1 MVSVPST
8 SEGLAEV
15 LADQNKAAKFFN
27 QQAAADGTMREFVTA
42 IGVDF
47 IKNNPDTIDALKTQ
61 VQSAVMD
68 LARENGAGS
77 RTALN
82 LGNSVSF
89 QGGRPTLRLSQD
101 GTAAVARGRGAVYN
115 KETPGARMED
125 SIPEADRFHSI
136 GEYCQAIRFK
146 HTAIQGRN
154 RAELIRKL
162 DLVESFQNSFG
173 SEDPGAGGF
182 LIPEIMRSELF
193 MLALES
199 SLVRSHAT
207 VIPMST
213 LTVPIPTV
221 DDTSHVTS
229 VMGGVQ
235 FYWAEESASLTESQA
250 VFGRVNLVA
259 KKLAGYFK
267 VPNEL
272 LADAP
277 AFSAFF
283 DQQVP
288 KALAWFEDNSF
299 MNSTG
304 TGEPL
309 GFASAGNAANV
320 VVSAET
326 GQDAG
331 TVVWPN
337 IVKMYQS
344 LLPTSR
350 GNAVWIVSHDVFA
363 QLATMALS
371 VGTGGGPV
379 WIGNFSGGRG
389 GADTPPMTLLGLP
402 VYYTEKVGPLG
413 TQGDINLVD
422 LSYYLIGDRQAVE
435 VAASEHVAFQN
446 DQTAFRLIERVD
458 GRPWLQ
464 SPLTPHNNSSVK
476 LSAFVQLASR

>member
-1 MVSVPST
+1 MSPVPST
-8 SEGLAEV
+8 SEGLQEV
-15 LADQNKAAKFFN
+15 LADQKKAAKYFSP
-27 QQAAADGTMREFVTA
+27 QAAADGTMREFVTA

-47 IKNNPDTIDALKTQ
+47 IKNNPDTMDALRTQ
-61 VQSAVMD
+61 VQSAVVD
-68 LARENGAGS
+68 LVRENGGGS
-77 RTALN
+77 KTALN
-82 LGNSVSF
+82 LGNSVTF
-89 QGGRPTLRLSQD
+89 QNGRPALRLSQD
-101 GTAAVARGRGAVYN
+101 GTAAIARGRGAVYN
-115 KETPGARMED
+115 QATVGARMENA
-125 SIPEADRFHSI
+125 IPEADRFHSI

-182 LIPEIMRSELF
+182 LIPEVMRSELF
-193 MLALES
+193 MLALEN
-199 SLVRSHAT
+199 SLVRSRAT
-207 VIPMST
+207 IIPMST

-235 FYWAEESASLTESQA
+235 FYWAEEAASLTESQA
-250 VFGRVNLVA
+250 TFGRVNLTT

-299 MNSTG
+299 MNSSG
-304 TGEPL
+304 VGEPL
-309 GFASAGNAANV
+309 GFANAGNAATV

-326 GQDAG
+326 GQDPA
-331 TVVWPN
+331 TVVWQN

-350 GNAVWIVSHDVFA
+350 GSACWIVSHDVFA
-363 QLATMALS
+363 QLATMALT

-379 WIGNFSGGRG
+379 WVGGAYGNSS

-402 VYYTEKVGPLG
+402 VYFSEKIGPLG

-464 SPLTPHNNSSVK
+464 SALTAHNNSSVK